1 MKRIWIP
8 GVILAA
14 LAGGTVACSSPAS
27 RASAAPPAS
36 PSTAVAVVTTQA
48 PQVTDP
54 NGVTCPVLDGLGYCP
69 GDDPTQAPQVTDPNG
84 VTCDTLDSLGYCPG
98 DDPTPMQQ
106 WCNGNGYSDYQN
118 VQSDLTQ
125 MGTDAGN
132 NDLLSVEQDGAQLAQ
147 DAKNAFEDLPPGSK
161 HQKFYYGMYM
171 SYMLIAGLKAVNGDV
186 AGTDSALSSTD
197 QFKSTV
203 LGLVNQCTG

>member
-36 PSTAVAVVTTQA
+36 PSTAVAVVT
-48 PQVTDP
+48 
-54 NGVTCPVLDGLGYCP
+54 
-69 GDDPTQAPQVTDPNG
+69 TQAPQVTDPNG